1 MSVFETLYKI
11 DVSDH
16 IEKKNKLSYLSWAWA
31 WSYVKSIYPD
41 AQYTVYENEDGWIYH
56 TDGKTAWVKTGV
68 TINGLEHIEYLYVMD
83 FRNQSIPLDKITS
96 KDINTAIQRSI
107 TKALA
112 RHGLGLSLYAGE
124 DLPEENLLQ
133 DMTLSDVEKYQ
144 KQILALADG
153 NGAYLNAFIRDWS
166 KGQYTN
172 LNDLPLEKLSEL
184 KVEIV
189 RKKKAKKQ
197 KED

>member
-153 NGAYLNAFIRDWS
+153 NGAYLNSFIRDWS

>member
-16 IEKKNKLSYLSWAWA
+16 IEKKNKQSYLSWAWA
-31 WSYVKSIYPD
+31 WAYVKSIYPD

-153 NGAYLNAFIRDWS
+153 NGAYLNSFIRDWS

>member
-31 WSYVKSIYPD
+31 WAYVKSIYPD

-144 KQILALADG
+144 KQILALSDG
-153 NGAYLNAFIRDWS
+153 NGAYLNTFIRDWS

>member
-31 WSYVKSIYPD
+31 WAYVKSIYPD

-153 NGAYLNAFIRDWS
+153 NGAYLNAFICDWS